1 MLYCA
6 KCHGVCE
13 DATAKCPNC
22 KSSKLRPV
30 TGDDFVLLHRVDQYT
45 AQRLEPLFQE
55 HGVAYRLEPFD
66 GGRIS
71 YLYDS
76 DVLPTD
82 RMVLARWGD
91 YPTAQGLARQ
101 LAQYQAAADPQVAF
115 FSFWTLKE
123 AWAKYTG
130 NGLGGFPNYTHFG
143 LSPPAMSGLDTPSI
157 LVQHRNA
164 HNHQDKRDGRCDPSD
179 FFHNKTPPLR

>member
-1 MLYCA
+1 MGPRLRNLGKKRGETMLYCA

-101 LAQYQAAADPQVAF
+101 LAQDIERERAAESGEEVFEDMPLKKRVMVQILSVAAFLVLIALVVFGADAVAN
-115 FSFWTLKE
+115 WVK
-123 AWAKYTG
+123 
-130 NGLGGFPNYTHFG
+130 GLF
-143 LSPPAMSGLDTPSI
+143 
-157 LVQHRNA
+157 Q
-164 HNHQDKRDGRCDPSD
+164 
-179 FFHNKTPPLR
+179 

>member
-1 MLYCA
+1 MGPRLRNLGKKRGETMLYCA

-66 GGRIS
+66 GGPH
-71 YLYDS
+71 L
-76 DVLPTD
+76 LPL
-82 RMVLARWGD
+82 RQRRAPH
-91 YPTAQGLARQ
+91 PTAWSWPAGGTTPPPRAWPGR
-101 LAQYQAAADPQVAF
+101 LAQDIERERAAESGEEVFEDMPLKKRVIVQILSVAAFLVLIALVVFGADAVAN
-115 FSFWTLKE
+115 WVK
-123 AWAKYTG
+123 
-130 NGLGGFPNYTHFG
+130 GLF
-143 LSPPAMSGLDTPSI
+143 
-157 LVQHRNA
+157 Q
-164 HNHQDKRDGRCDPSD
+164 
-179 FFHNKTPPLR
+179 

>member
-1 MLYCA
+1 M
-6 KCHGVCE
+6 
-13 DATAKCPNC
+13 
-22 KSSKLRPV
+22 
-30 TGDDFVLLHRVDQYT
+30 DQYT

-101 LAQYQAAADPQVAF
+101 LAQDIERERAAESGGEVFEDMPLKKRVIVQILSVAAFLVLIALVVFGADAAANWV
-115 FSFWTLKE
+115 K
-123 AWAKYTG
+123 
-130 NGLGGFPNYTHFG
+130 GLF
-143 LSPPAMSGLDTPSI
+143 
-157 LVQHRNA
+157 Q
-164 HNHQDKRDGRCDPSD
+164 
-179 FFHNKTPPLR
+179 